1 MINSAHIHLILV
13 HLPIVIFPLGTL
25 LLATHQVKSNETIRN
40 LGCILLV
47 LATAFAIPAYLT
59 GEGAE
64 ELVEE
69 IKGVLESDIENHED
83 AAVISLWLSCITA
96 LVAASSFIPRVKSMI
111 KGLPLILITLGTI
124 SSLSLFWVGYQ
135 GGKIR
140 HPEAYAASSGS
151 TENGAS
157 EEGDR
162 DDDD

>member
-25 LLATHQVKSNETIRN
+25 LLATHQVKSNEGMRN
-40 LGCILLV
+40 LGCALLV
-47 LATAFAIPAYLT
+47 IATAFAIPAYLT

-69 IKGVLESDIENHED
+69 IRGILESDIENHED
-83 AAVISLWLSCITA
+83 AAVISLWLASITA
-96 LVAASSFIPRVKSMI
+96 LVAASSLIPRVRNMI
-111 KGLPLILITLGTI
+111 KALPLILITLGTL
-124 SSLSLFWVGYQ
+124 SSVSLFWVGYQ

-140 HPEAYAASSGS
+140 HPEAYTASTISIEAGRGG
-151 TENGAS
+151 ES
-157 EEGDR
+157 EG